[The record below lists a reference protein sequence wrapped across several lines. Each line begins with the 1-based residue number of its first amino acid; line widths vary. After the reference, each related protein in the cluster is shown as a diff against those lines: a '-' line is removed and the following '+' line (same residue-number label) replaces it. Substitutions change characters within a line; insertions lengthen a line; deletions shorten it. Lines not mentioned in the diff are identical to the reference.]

1 MRKAAPGALLGSWQ
15 LAAGD
20 AMQFCVRSGA
30 VNTSWAG
37 QLGHAALPNLLLET
51 FRVCIEYVEL
61 TILALSSMVR
71 SRDSNRR
78 EGGTVPFKNLAGLA
92 VNAWPGGAFLGARPL
107 SKAHPSTPLPPAS

>member
-1 MRKAAPGALLGSWQ
+1 MRKAVAGALLGSWQ
-15 LAAGD
+15 PSAGD

-37 QLGHAALPNLLLET
+37 QLGHTALPNLLLET
-51 FRVCIEYVEL
+51 VRVCIEYVEL
-61 TILALSSMVR
+61 LIPALSSMAR

-92 VNAWPGGAFLGARPL
+92 VNAWLARAFLGARPP
-107 SKAHPSTPLPPAS
+107 SKPHPSMLLPPAS